1 MLQLNQSPKNQ
12 KNRFAVGLVL
22 SALFHI
28 TFFSVFLI
36 VIAVTKTKTPQIET
50 IVVDFNPQVDM
61 VAETPTNEKVKKK
74 IEVSNRQIVDQ
85 DQNAANNIVPEDTR
99 FLSAKN
105 QVVEKQ
111 TVAKDHGEFQNK
123 KDNDEK
129 QGNPNAMDSE
139 TPSKGTS
146 AKNDLSQFLPTT
158 DSYAMMKK
166 QMEKDTAASKG
177 QWAAKSN
184 STGESSKTSDYLKDI
199 QQGLETQLN
208 TKEYKYY
215 GYYSRIRKQLSQY
228 WEPKVREKLSV
239 MFRQGRTIAT
249 ATDRITKLLIILNP
263 SGTLVNVQMLSE
275 SGVQDLDEAA
285 IEAFRSA
292 APFPNPPKGI
302 VDPDGTVKIRWDFI
316 LET

>member
-1 MLQLNQSPKNQ
+1 MLKLKPSPKSQ

-22 SALFHI
+22 SAVFHI
-28 TFFSVFLI
+28 SLSGLFLI
-36 VIAVTKTKTPQIET
+36 VVAITQSPTPQVET
-50 IVVDFNPQVDM
+50 IVVDLSPSPAV
-61 VAETPTNEKVKKK
+61 VAENSVTEKTKKK

-85 DQNAANNIVPEDTR
+85 DQNTANNITPDDTR

-111 TVAKDHGEFQNK
+111 TVAKEHGEFQNK
-123 KDNDEK
+123 KESADK
-129 QGNPNAMDSE
+129 QGNPNATESDA
-139 TPSKGTS
+139 PSKGTS

-166 QMEKDTAASKG
+166 QMENDTTASKG

-184 STGESSKTSDYLKDI
+184 STGESSKSSDYLKDI

-215 GYYSRIRKQLSQY
+215 GYYSRIRKQLSHY

-239 MFRQGRTIAT
+239 MFRQGRSIAT

-263 SGTLVNVQMLSE
+263 AGTLVNVQMLSE

>member
-1 MLQLNQSPKNQ
+1 MLNLKKSPKNQ
-12 KNRFAVGLVL
+12 KERFIIGLSL
-22 SALFHI
+22 SLLFH
-28 TFFSVFLI
+28 FVFVSSTAL
-36 VIAVTKTKTPQIET
+36 VAYLTSKPAVTHET
-50 IVVDFNPQVDM
+50 IVVDLMPSPAAP
-61 VAETPTNEKVKKK
+61 AESAPTEKPKKRLE
-74 IEVSNRQIVDQ
+74 ISQRQIVEQ
-85 DQNAANNIVPEDTR
+85 DQNLANNILPEDSR

-123 KDNDEK
+123 KSADEK
-129 QGNPNAMDSE
+129 QGDPNAQDNDA
-139 TPSKGTS
+139 PSKGTN
-146 AKNDLSQFLPTT
+146 AKAELKNFLPTT

-166 QMEKDTAASKG
+166 QIAADTSATKG

-184 STGESSKTSDYLKDI
+184 SSGETSKTTDYLKDV

-263 SGTLVNVQMLSE
+263 AGTLVNVQMLSE

-285 IEAFRSA
+285 VEAFRSA